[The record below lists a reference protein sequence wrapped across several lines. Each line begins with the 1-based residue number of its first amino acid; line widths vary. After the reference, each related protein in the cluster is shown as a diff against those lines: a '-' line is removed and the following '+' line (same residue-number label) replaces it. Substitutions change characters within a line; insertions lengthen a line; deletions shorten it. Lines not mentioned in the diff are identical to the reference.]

1 MPFKTIPREETLDIP
16 STVIDREYT
25 NERMYEMIRNQYTC
39 HYESFGDTWRK
50 RKCKFLGH
58 ILFFHRDDP
67 LFQVT
72 FSYNIFFARTSPLLR
87 PGRPRADWLI
97 ESLKDA
103 CLNLFGPD
111 RHFNFSDRQLLSDIQ
126 QAAINRTRPFRK
138 DHKNDGDLCVPR
150 PLASRG
156 NALGSTRGKALRA
169 VHTNIT

>member
-1 MPFKTIPREETLDIP
+1 
-16 STVIDREYT
+16 
-25 NERMYEMIRNQYTC
+25 MYEMIRNQYTC

-50 RKCKFLGH
+50 RKCKLLGH
-58 ILFFHRDDP
+58 ILFCHRDDP

-138 DHKNDGDLCVPR
+138 DHKNDGTSASQGLWPLEEMPLVVLVAKLCV
-150 PLASRG
+150 LSI
-156 NALGSTRGKALRA
+156 
-169 VHTNIT
+169 HTNIT